1 MKQSHHSNEPSVTLN
16 IAVLTISDSRTPE
29 NDTSGDYLVNSL
41 TDSGHQCIARDI
53 VSNDMWQIR
62 KTLCNWIADPRIQ
75 VIITNGG
82 TGFTH
87 QKSTAAA
94 VMPLLD
100 QVITGFGELFRHLS
114 YLDIGSSAV
123 QSDAFAG
130 LANNR
135 LIFCV
140 PGSTGACK
148 LAWDGIIRE
157 QLDSRQAPCNFAT
170 LYR

>member
-1 MKQSHHSNEPSVTLN
+1 MNHADSSAEAPITLN
-16 IAVLTISDSRTPE
+16 IAVLTISDSRTTE
-29 NDTSGDYLVNSL
+29 NDTSGDYLVDSL
-41 TDSGHQCIARDI
+41 TRQGHVCSTRTI
-53 VSNDMWQIR
+53 VTNDMWQIR
-62 KTLCNWIADPRIQ
+62 KTLCEWIADGQIQ

-87 QKSTAAA
+87 QKSTRTA
-94 VMPLLD
+94 VLPLLD
-100 QVITGFGELFRHLS
+100 QTITGFGELFRHLS

-130 LANNR
+130 LANNT

-148 LAWDGIIRE
+148 LAWEAIIQE

>member
-1 MKQSHHSNEPSVTLN
+1 MTQADRTAESPITLN
-16 IAVLTISDSRTPE
+16 IAVLTISDSRTAE
-29 NDTSGDYLVNSL
+29 NDTSGDYLSETL
-41 TDSGHQCIARDI
+41 TEHGHQCITRAI
-53 VSNDMWQIR
+53 VPNDLWQIR
-62 KTLCNWIADPRIQ
+62 KVLCDWVSDTQIQ
-75 VIITNGG
+75 IIITNGG

-87 QKSTAAA
+87 QKSTRAA
-94 VMPLLD
+94 VLPLLD

-130 LANNR
+130 LANNT
-135 LIFCV
+135 LVFCI
-140 PGSTGACK
+140 PGSTGACR
-148 LAWDGIIRE
+148 LAWEGIIQE

>member
-1 MKQSHHSNEPSVTLN
+1 MSHVDNVAEPAITLN

-29 NDTSGDYLVNSL
+29 NDTSGDYLVESL
-41 TDSGHQCIARDI
+41 TSQGHYCTARTI
-53 VSNDMWQIR
+53 VTNDMWQIR
-62 KTLCNWIADPRIQ
+62 KTLCDWIADGQ
-75 VIITNGG
+75 VQIIITNGG

-87 QKSTAAA
+87 QKSTRTA
-94 VMPLLD
+94 VAPLLD

-130 LANNR
+130 MANNT
-135 LIFCV
+135 LIFCI
-140 PGSTGACK
+140 PGSTGACQ
-148 LAWDGIIRE
+148 LAWEGIIQE
-157 QLDSRQAPCNFAT
+157 QLDSHQAPCNFAT